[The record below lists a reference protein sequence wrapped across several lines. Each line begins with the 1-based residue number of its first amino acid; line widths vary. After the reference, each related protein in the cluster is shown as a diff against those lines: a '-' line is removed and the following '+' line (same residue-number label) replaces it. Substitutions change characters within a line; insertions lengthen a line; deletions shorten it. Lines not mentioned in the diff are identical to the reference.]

1 MAVHSSVEGV
11 VQVGGTAV
19 AQLRSMN
26 LEASAEVIDATTI
39 TDAAKVNLAGTASYS
54 GSAECFWDETDSA
67 QLSLI
72 EKASVTLKFLFEGA
86 TSGDY
91 SYELAAIV
99 TGVSISA
106 GIDGMVECSFS
117 FTGTGALT
125 RGTV

>member
-1 MAVHSSVEGV
+1 MAVHTSVEGV

-26 LEASAEVIDATTI
+26 LEASAEVIDSTTI
-39 TDAAKVNLAGTASYS
+39 TDAAKTNLAGTKSYS
-54 GSAECFWDETDSA
+54 GSAECFWDETDSV
-67 QLSLI
+67 QLSLT
-72 EKASVTLKFLFEGA
+72 EGASVALKFLFEGA

-91 SYELAAIV
+91 SYELSAIV